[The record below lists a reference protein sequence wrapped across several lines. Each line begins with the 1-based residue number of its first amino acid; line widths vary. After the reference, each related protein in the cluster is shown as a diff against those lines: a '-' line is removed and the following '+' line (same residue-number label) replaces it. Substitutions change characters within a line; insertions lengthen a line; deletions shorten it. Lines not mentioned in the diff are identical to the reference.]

1 MPSASLFLYFLFSIL
16 LCYCINVYNTM
27 SLYISVH
34 SLESII
40 IGTLDKINKSV
51 YRMSCQRYI
60 GWEIWEC
67 HLNMSGRQ

>member
-1 MPSASLFLYFLFSIL
+1 
-16 LCYCINVYNTM
+16 M

-34 SLESII
+34 SLEPTII
-40 IGTLDKINKSV
+40 ETLDKINKSV
-51 YRMSCQRYI
+51 YRMSCQCYI